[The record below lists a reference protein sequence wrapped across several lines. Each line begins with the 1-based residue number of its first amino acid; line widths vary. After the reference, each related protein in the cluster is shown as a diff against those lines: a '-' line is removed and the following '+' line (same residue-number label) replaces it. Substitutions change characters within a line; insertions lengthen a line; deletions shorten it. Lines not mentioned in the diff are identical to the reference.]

1 MSVDSQI
8 QQDTPLPVS
17 EEKLS
22 TAFVAVMSRVYL
34 WMTLGLALTTVVSLW
49 VLGNPTILN
58 FFFDR
63 PFALL
68 GLFVGQI
75 ALVIALV
82 AAIHKL
88 SPGAALAL
96 FFLYAGL
103 MGITLSSI
111 FFVYDIGTITMA
123 FGVTAVVFVLL
134 SIVGLTTKQDLT
146 RWGPILLFGLIG
158 LIIATVVNIFL
169 RSSTLD
175 LIITYAGVI
184 LFMGLIV
191 FDTKYIKQMT
201 YTAASHGDVETAVMR
216 LSIIGALKL
225 YLDFINL
232 FLFLLRLLGRKS

>member
-1 MSVDSQI
+1 MSL
-8 QQDTPLPVS
+8 DTQHHLLPVS

-34 WMTLGLALTTVVSLW
+34 WMTLGLALTTAVSLW
-49 VLGNPTILN
+49 VLSSEAIMS
-58 FFFDR
+58 FFFTR
-63 PFALL
+63 PLALM
-68 GLFVGQI
+68 GLFVAQI

-82 AAIHKL
+82 GAINRL
-88 SPGAALAL
+88 SPTAATAL

-103 MGITLSSI
+103 MGVTLSSI
-111 FFVYDIGTITMA
+111 FWIYDIGTITMA

-134 SIVGLTTKQDLT
+134 SIVGITTKQDLT

-158 LIIATVVNIFL
+158 IIIATLVNMFL

-175 LIITYAGVI
+175 LIITYAGVLI
-184 LFMGLIV
+184 FMGLIV

-201 YTAASHGDVETAVMR
+201 YAAAAQGEIDVVISK

-232 FLFLLRLLGRKS
+232 FLFLLRLLGRRS